1 MSKCCRWD
9 FPTYQSLLDFLAIGA
24 LLLLIDT
31 LVFQV
36 LLFGG
41 HLSHGSTIFGLL
53 VDLLHVVHWGHHVLL
68 AHHLHR
74 CLAVATSPLLSLPF
88 ALLAAALVQG
98 RIQL

>member
-1 MSKCCRWD
+1 MLQMGFS
-9 FPTYQSLLDFLAIGA
+9 PNQSLLLDFFAVGA

-31 LVFQV
+31 FVFQV

-41 HLSHGSTIFGLL
+41 HLGHGSTVFGLL
-53 VDLLHVVHWGHHVLL
+53 VDLLHVVHWSHHVLL

-88 ALLAAALVQG
+88 ALLATALVQG